1 MNKFCL
7 FRLASVV
14 FLSLSFSGLIWAQI
28 YTPPPSTPTTTTTT
42 TTTTPAP
49 TTTGTAPVATT
60 TTTAFP
66 TTTTGITATPV
77 TSAIPGYTAQGNYGP
92 GRTIAYVIAPFAVV
106 GATYLLG
113 HHQVEI
119 HPNAGFVWPG
129 SVDFSDTMARLRDEG
144 IYGLK
149 TGVFLNDHVEL
160 EGSFSYMNHF
170 ESRLVP
176 TGLDHSFGIAP
187 QTVHGLLYDV
197 NGIWNFGKQQIL
209 GSKISPYVVGGIG
222 GLSTLVPDA
231 NSALIGG
238 EFYRTDPATGAAVL
252 DPTRTVVVH
261 NNTAFF
267 AVNYGG
273 GIKAA
278 NLWGPIGLRADIRG
292 RTFPNFRGESLTWPE
307 ATAGLTFTFGER

>member
-1 MNKFCL
+1 MRKFWL
-7 FRLASVV
+7 FSLAS
-14 FLSLSFSGLIWAQI
+14 FLVLFLSFSGLIFGQI
-28 YTPPPSTPTTTTTT
+28 YTPPPTTVTTPPPPATTTTITT
-42 TTTTPAP
+42 STPNP
-49 TTTGTAPVATT
+49 TVTAPVATS
-60 TTTAFP
+60 
-66 TTTTGITATPV
+66 ITPAP
-77 TSAIPGYTAQGNYGP
+77 SASTIPGYTPQSGYGP

-113 HHQVEI
+113 HHKVEI
-119 HPNAGFVWPG
+119 HPNAAFVWPG
-129 SVDFSDTMARLRDEG
+129 AVDFSDTTARLRDEG

-149 TGVFLNDHVEL
+149 TGVFLNDNLEV

-176 TGLDHSFGIAP
+176 TGLDHAFGIQA

-197 NGIWNFGKQQIL
+197 NGLWNFGKQQIL
-209 GSKISPYVVGGIG
+209 GSRISPYVVGGVG

-231 NSALIGG
+231 NAALIGG
-238 EFYRTDPATGAAVL
+238 EFYRTDPSSGAAVL
-252 DPTRTVVVH
+252 NPTRTVVVH

-273 GIKAA
+273 GIKAP
-278 NLWGPIGLRADIRG
+278 NLWGPVGLRADIRG

-307 ATAGLTFTFGER
+307 ATAGITFSFGER

>member
-1 MNKFCL
+1 
-7 FRLASVV
+7 LASAVV
-14 FLSLSFSGLIWAQI
+14 LSLSFSGLISAQI
-28 YTPPPSTPTTTTTT
+28 YTPPPTSVTTPTTPTPTATG
-42 TTTTPAP
+42 TTPVAVS
-49 TTTGTAPVATT
+49 TGAAPVAPTSP
-60 TTTAFP
+60 AIP
-66 TTTTGITATPV
+66 TTSVTG
-77 TSAIPGYTAQGNYGP
+77 AIPGYTSQGNYGP

-106 GATYLLG
+106 AATYLLG

-129 SVDFSDTMARLRDEG
+129 AVDFSDTTAHLRDEG

-149 TGVFLNDHVEL
+149 TGVFLNDHVEV

-176 TGLDHSFGIAP
+176 TGVDHAFGIQP

-197 NGIWNFGKQQIL
+197 NGIWNFGKQHIL
-209 GSKISPYVVGGIG
+209 GSKVSPYVVGGIG

-231 NSALIGG
+231 NAALIGG
-238 EFYRTDPATGAAVL
+238 QFYRTDPTTGAAVL
-252 DPTRTVVVH
+252 NPTSTVVVH

-273 GIKAA
+273 GIKAT

-307 ATAGLTFTFGER
+307 ATAGLTFAFGER